1 MPLLAVSSL
10 FAACPSAVAASAV
23 PPRRQTDPQ
32 AVNLNEAESRAGPGR
47 TRPYGSV
54 ADRGMRMGAGEK
66 RGGGEKKKK
75 KGARMKGCEERRK
88 RGELTRQNGKER
100 KGRNATGSGK
110 KIKIKMMK

>member
-1 MPLLAVSSL
+1 MPLLAISPL
-10 FAACPSAVAASAV
+10 FPACPSAVAVSAV

-66 RGGGEKKKK
+66 RGGK
-75 KGARMKGCEERRK
+75 
-88 RGELTRQNGKER
+88 KER
-100 KGRNATGSGK
+100 GK
-110 KIKIKMMK
+110 DEGV